1 MDYKPLEPKITSS
14 VGLDAVSFSGTSP
27 TLSTATTLITIILF
41 MLIGGAVFYRLLMA
55 GIYRLEASEN
65 GVRKS
70 NEAFKGATFG
80 VLGVFLMFLIFFT
93 FNRDILLSDVGLGA
107 LRSSEGVRSGGAAVT
122 TGGVGV
128 GTTTRS
134 GGSSSCTNPTEVIS
148 KLSSSG
154 GICGGT
160 SCTILSGCNYSQYIN
175 IIKTESLVAGVDPKM
190 VAVIMCKESGARPDA
205 QGKNPNGTYDC
216 GLMQVN
222 QPSPCGADSLDPQLN
237 IRKGVLLLKQKTS
250 AVNQSY
256 SGIPQ
261 RMGVL
266 ASYNCCANG
275 TVPHSA
281 STDCNTSS
289 GFPFSIP
296 KWACPINPGD
306 GQFNMCSVKNYV
318 CGIEACLSQV
328 QI

>member
-1 MDYKPLEPKITSS
+1 
-14 VGLDAVSFSGTSP
+14 
-27 TLSTATTLITIILF
+27 
-41 MLIGGAVFYRLLMA
+41 MLIGGAAFYRYVMA

-107 LRSSEGVRSGGAAVT
+107 LRGGGVVSGG
-122 TGGVGV
+122 GGVLSGV
-128 GTTTRS
+128 PVAPSRS
-134 GGSSSCTNPTEVIS
+134 GGSPSCSTKEEVIT
-148 KLSSSG
+148 KLSSTS

-160 SCTILSGCNYSQYIN
+160 TCSFLSGCNYSQYIS
-175 IIKTESLVAGVDPKM
+175 IIKSEAAAAGVDPKT
-190 VAVIMCKESGARPDA
+190 VAVIMCKESQAKPNA
-205 QGKNPNGTYDC
+205 QRRNPNGTYDC

-222 QPSPCGADSLDPQLN
+222 QPGPCDTSSLDPQQN
-237 IRKGVLLLKQKTS
+237 IRKGVALIKQKTS
-250 AVNQSY
+250 AVSQSY

-261 RMGVL
+261 RLGVF

-275 TVPHSA
+275 TVPHSP
-281 STDCNTSS
+281 STDCSTAN

-296 KWACPINPGD
+296 KWACPLNPGD

-318 CGIEACLSQV
+318 CGIDACLSQI

>member
-1 MDYKPLEPKITSS
+1 MLAAYAPLEPGITSS
-14 VGLDAVSFSGTSP
+14 VGLDAISFSGSSP
-27 TLSTATTLITIILF
+27 TLSTVTTLITIIFF

-70 NEAFKGATFG
+70 NEAFRGATFG

-107 LRSSEGVRSGGAAVT
+107 LKSGGAVRSGVVT
-122 TGGVGV
+122 GVPAPP
-128 GTTTRS
+128 TRS
-134 GGSSSCTNPTEVIS
+134 GGGPSCSNPSEVIS
-148 KLSSSG
+148 KLGSSG
-154 GICGGT
+154 GICAGT
-160 SCTILSGCNYSQYIN
+160 ACTVLSGCNYSQYIN
-175 IIKTESLVAGVDPKM
+175 IIKTESLVAGVDPRL

-205 QGKNPNGTYDC
+205 EGRNPNGTYDC

-222 QPSPCGADSLDPQLN
+222 QPGPCGADSLNPQLN
-237 IRKGVLLLKQKTS
+237 IRKGVALLKQKTA

-261 RMGVL
+261 RLGVL

-281 STDCNTSS
+281 SADCTTAN

-296 KWACPINPGD
+296 KWACPINPGE
-306 GQFNMCSVKNYV
+306 GQFNMCTVKNYV
-318 CGIEACLSQV
+318 CGIDACLSQV